1 MIFKLNDTSLPA
13 IMGYNN
19 EKEGEFVGS
28 KLHIAKCLHRTLIQ
42 PTIIQDPL
50 GACIGFLQ
58 IKKKKKNLLWLVLF
72 YIYSLA
78 SFIQAITYVELW
90 EYTRRQHHNVAFLHI
105 TRLPLFV

>member
-58 IKKKKKNLLWLVLF
+58 IKKKKKTYYGL
-72 YIYSLA
+72 YY
-78 SFIQAITYVELW
+78 FIFTPW
-90 EYTRRQHHNVAFLHI
+90 
-105 TRLPLFV
+105 LPLFKLLPTLSYENIPEGSIIMLLSCT

>member
-58 IKKKKKNLLWLVLF
+58 IKKKKKKLIMACTILYLLLGFLYSSYYLRWVMR
-72 YIYSLA
+72 IYQKAA
-78 SFIQAITYVELW
+78 S
-90 EYTRRQHHNVAFLHI
+90 
-105 TRLPLFV
+105 

>member
-50 GACIGFLQ
+50 GACIGFLK
-58 IKKKKKNLLWLVLF
+58 IKKKKKKLIMACTILYLLLGFL
-72 YIYSLA
+72 YSSYYL
-78 SFIQAITYVELW
+78 
-90 EYTRRQHHNVAFLHI
+90 R
-105 TRLPLFV
+105 